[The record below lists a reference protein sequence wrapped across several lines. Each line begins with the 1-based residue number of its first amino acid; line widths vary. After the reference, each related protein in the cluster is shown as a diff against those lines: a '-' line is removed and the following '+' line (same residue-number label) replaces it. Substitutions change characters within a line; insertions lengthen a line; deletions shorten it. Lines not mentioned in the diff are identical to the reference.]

1 LIAGVLRMTT
11 SPKHIASSRTCL
23 AIILA
28 AGEGTRMKSS
38 LPKVLHKV
46 GGLSMTGH
54 VARAVA
60 AAGASAVAVVVGPDR
75 DDVAAEARNN
85 AMNTDVYVQTER
97 LGTAHAVLAARAA
110 LARGY
115 DDVVVAFADTPLVT
129 AQTFARLRAA
139 LSDGAAVVAL
149 GFHAADA
156 TGYGRL
162 IEANDQLARIVEHKD
177 ATEAERQVT
186 LCNAGLMAF
195 HGDKALELLARIGNS
210 NMQNEY
216 YLTDLA
222 EVAHRAGLRTA
233 VITASEEEVQGVN
246 DRVQLSTAERV
257 FQNRMRRAAMMG
269 GATLIAPETVFF
281 SHDTVIGR
289 DVLIEPHVVLGPGVT
304 VADGAVIYA
313 FSHLEGA
320 SVGPKA
326 TAGPFVRLRPG
337 AVLGAKAK
345 VGNFVEIKATVLG
358 EGAKVSHLTYLGD
371 AEVGA
376 EANIGAGTITCNYDG
391 FSKFKTI
398 IGARAFVGS
407 NSSLVAPV
415 TIGAG
420 AYIGSGTVV
429 TKDVA
434 SDSLAVARP
443 QQVEKPGW
451 AVRFRAI
458 AAARK
463 VQKNKA

>member
-1 LIAGVLRMTT
+1 VTQSFLTEN
-11 SPKHIASSRTCL
+11 SRTCL
-23 AIILA
+23 AILLA
-28 AGEGTRMKSS
+28 AGEGTRMKSA

-54 VARAVA
+54 VARAVTL
-60 AAGASAVAVVVGPDR
+60 AGASAVAVVIGPNR
-75 DDVAAEARNN
+75 DDVAAEARAN
-85 AMNTDVYVQTER
+85 APGADVFVQAER
-97 LGTAHAVLAARAA
+97 LGTAHAVLAARKA
-110 LARGY
+110 LAHGY

-129 AQTFARLRAA
+129 AETFARLRAA
-139 LSDGAAVVAL
+139 LADGASVVAL

-162 IEANDQLARIVEHKD
+162 IEAGDQLLRIVEHKD
-177 ATEAERQVT
+177 ATDAEREVT

-195 HGDKALELLARIGNS
+195 HGSKALELLAKIGNA
-210 NMQNEY
+210 NVQNEY

-222 EVAHRAGLRTA
+222 EVAHKAGLKTA

-257 FQNRMRRAAMMG
+257 FQNRMRRVAMVG

-289 DVLIEPHVVLGPGVT
+289 DVLIEPHVVFGPGVI
-304 VADGAVIYA
+304 VADGAVIHA

-398 IGARAFVGS
+398 IGAGAFVGS

-415 TIGAG
+415 TIGPG

-434 SDSLAVARP
+434 ADSLAVARP

-451 AVRFRAI
+451 AARFRAV
-458 AAARK
+458 AQARK
-463 VQKNKA
+463 AQKNKA